1 MKSGSRNK
9 YLGYYSHFGN
19 FNCMGGC
26 LGTGNGVDVG
36 LTGFDRRSNGNGN
49 SVGLVRNLSSARS

>member
-1 MKSGSRNK
+1 
-9 YLGYYSHFGN
+9 
-19 FNCMGGC
+19 MGGC
-26 LGTGNGVDVG
+26 LGTGNGNGVDVG